1 MFVSEDV
8 EYESFCGCKCVSVGG
23 CPVFCDRLEHRV
35 KMRIEEFK
43 SLMWDFCFG
52 LCLISGGESEGVCG
66 FEEMT
71 VGFIWSL
78 QRVFKLF
85 LVNFNK

>member
-1 MFVSEDV
+1 
-8 EYESFCGCKCVSVGG
+8 
-23 CPVFCDRLEHRV
+23 
-35 KMRIEEFK
+35 MRIWGFK

-71 VGFIWSL
+71 VGFYMEFEG
-78 QRVFKLF
+78 V
-85 LVNFNK
+85 V